1 MPRTSTNFDQ
11 LPEAK
16 TVEVNASCNNA
27 LNKSMMAM
35 SGLLGGT
42 IKCNIFNGSQK
53 YINKRLDKLG
63 VKDKTVINDRFL
75 VYQYEGSAP
84 MKYNKATQNILCK
97 GVLNGYK

>member
-1 MPRTSTNFDQ
+1 MPRTSTNFEQ

-16 TVEVNASCNNA
+16 AAEVNVSCNNM

-42 IKCNIFNGSQK
+42 IKCNSFNGSQK

-63 VKDKTVINDRFL
+63 VKSN
-75 VYQYEGSAP
+75 
-84 MKYNKATQNILCK
+84 
-97 GVLNGYK
+97 